1 MEFKKTFVKRNVGGD
16 ILLVPLGDAMYENVG
31 IFVLTEVASFIWDL
45 LPQVQTEEELL
56 QAILD
61 EYDVEEAAARAD
73 LEAFLNK
80 LRKEGI
86 I

>member
-45 LPQVQTEEELL
+45 LPRVQTEEELL